1 MVSGKLPVALF
12 TVSYHLYVVV
22 FSACAEDKAAAAMLT
37 EPLSGRRDLVEG
49 LDAEAILD
57 YLTQHG
63 VLDADTVQSLRS
75 TDSMTQRNASLLQR
89 VEEEGHNAVALFINA
104 LRQSGQLHL
113 ASSLD
118 NTQRIK
124 PMSGSGKK
132 TLLYAH
138 SLSTVEIFGYSLFG
152 RSLSLILP
160 LAIMAC

>member
-1 MVSGKLPVALF
+1 MENYLWLYF
-12 TVSYHLYVVV
+12 TVSYHLYVV
-22 FSACAEDKAAAAMLT
+22 FPACAEDKAAAAMLT

-132 TLLYAH
+132 HFCMHTVCQQLKYVGIGIVFLEDRCPLYSH
-138 SLSTVEIFGYSLFG
+138 
-152 RSLSLILP
+152 
-160 LAIMAC
+160 